1 MPINRRTFLL
11 TAASAAGAAVFAAC
25 GASPSPATATVAV
38 APTPA
43 SRPASTVQPMATAGS
58 TAISATIAPS
68 VAVSATAGTSATVAP
83 ASVGGKVAV
92 VPVKVAFSYI
102 PNVQFAPFYVA
113 DANAR
118 FSAEGVQPTYD
129 YGTTTDF
136 MTLVAKGER
145 DFLNASGDEVV
156 LARANGLP
164 VVYVMAIYQQ
174 YPVSVFAPKGKGLT
188 DPGALTKLRI
198 GLPGFFGATYIG
210 YKAILYAN
218 KIDEKAVN
226 AQDIGFTQVT
236 SVMAGKVDAAVG
248 YANNEPVQLAAMGT
262 PIDQLRV
269 SDIYN
274 LPSAGIVTNEKLL
287 RDRPEVVRSF
297 LRGLLAG
304 MRDTHSDPKAAFAT
318 VLKIVPEAAKSAD
331 IQQQVLLATTQLAG
345 EPAKYGAIDTTL
357 WPRAV
362 TFMKDTGLLKG
373 DPKPEE
379 MYSTKYL
386 P

>member
-1 MPINRRTFLL
+1 MQRRTFLIATMTSA
-11 TAASAAGAAVFAAC
+11 TAATAALLAAC
-25 GASPSPATATVAV
+25 GATSQSTATSQSGAALSLASPTAV
-38 APTPA
+38 PGMTAMPTG
-43 SRPASTVQPMATAGS
+43 ASTASVPVATTG
-58 TAISATIAPS
+58 TG
-68 VAVSATAGTSATVAP
+68 VASAP
-83 ASVGGKVAV
+83 ASVVATGAKAPA
-92 VPVKVAFSYI
+92 PVKASFSYI

-113 DANAR
+113 EANAR
-118 FSAEGVQPTYD
+118 FTANGVQPVFD

-136 MTLVAKGER
+136 MTLVARGDR

-164 VVYVMAIYQQ
+164 VVYVMAVYQQ
-174 YPVSVFAPKGKGLT
+174 YPVAIFAPKGKGLT
-188 DPGALTKLRI
+188 EPGALTKLKI

-248 YANNEPVQLAAMGT
+248 YANNEPVQLAAAGT
-262 PIDQLRV
+262 PVEQLRV

-287 RDRPEVVRSF
+287 KERPDVVRGF

-304 MRDTHSDPKAAFAT
+304 MRDTQADPKAAFAT
-318 VLKIVPEAAKSAD
+318 VLKVVPEAAKGAD
-331 IQQQVLLATTQLAG
+331 VQQQVLAATIALSG
-345 EPAKYGAIDTTL
+345 DPAKYGTIDPAL

-362 TFMKDTGLLKG
+362 GFMKDTGLLKG

-379 MYSTKYL
+379 MFSTQYL
-386 P
+386 S